1 MSGQKSPLYGSI
13 VIMAC
18 IVTGIVLYLLTDW
31 FQGLRVK
38 SRAKKIEITDMTDLE
53 LKPIDQQDISYDDAH
68 SLFSSARTMLSKPQH
83 VTTSSINYGM
93 ESTFMGEKESFGQIK
108 MKPASN
114 FLKPNA
120 KQNDLLILA

>member
-53 LKPIDQQDISYDDAH
+53 LKPMD
-68 SLFSSARTMLSKPQH
+68 
-83 VTTSSINYGM
+83 
-93 ESTFMGEKESFGQIK
+93 
-108 MKPASN
+108 
-114 FLKPNA
+114 
-120 KQNDLLILA
+120 